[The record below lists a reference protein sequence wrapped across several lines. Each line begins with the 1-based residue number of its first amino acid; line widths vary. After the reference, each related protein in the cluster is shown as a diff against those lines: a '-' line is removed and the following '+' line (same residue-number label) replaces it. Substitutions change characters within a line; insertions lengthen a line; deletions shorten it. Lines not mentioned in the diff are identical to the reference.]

1 MRIQSLYDGVI
12 PTGLRLK
19 IKPAINYI
27 SDGFEVQWDNVL
39 YDAEKRLVELLL
51 SESEILIDKTQ
62 RQMNEVIISIYDGN
76 FEKKRDELYKKHTK
90 YQQQQLEERR

>member
-1 MRIQSLYDGVI
+1 MRIQSLYEGVI

-39 YDAEKRLVELLL
+39 YDAEKRLVELLSVSQRYL
-51 SESEILIDKTQ
+51 LIKRRDK
-62 RQMNEVIISIYDGN
+62 
-76 FEKKRDELYKKHTK
+76 
-90 YQQQQLEERR
+90 